1 MSEWINFVKDFSKMN
16 NIPYSAALQE
26 ARPYYDNYKKQQF
39 IHRMPHYPRGDGVIA
54 GEYGSGISRCHGGYE
69 KMAGDLLGY
78 GGAEAQKGALA
89 ALLQGLDAQIK
100 IN

>member
-1 MSEWINFVKDFSKMN
+1 MSDWINFVKDFSRMN
-16 NIPYSAALQE
+16 NIPYSAALKE
-26 ARPYYDNYKKQQF
+26 ARPYYDSYRKQQF
-39 IHRMPHYPRGDGVIA
+39 IGKMPHYPRAYGQGVMA
-54 GEYGSGISRCHGGYE
+54 GEYE
-69 KMAGDLLGY
+69 KIAGDLLGY

>member
-1 MSEWINFVKDFSKMN
+1 MSEWIDFVKEFSRMN
-16 NIPYSAALQE
+16 NIPYSAALKE
-26 ARPYYDNYKKQQF
+26 ARPYYDNYRKQKF
-39 IHRMPHYPRGDGVIA
+39 IKNMPHYPRGNGVMT
-54 GEYGSGISRCHGGYE
+54 GEHGGISRCHGGYE

-89 ALLQGLDAQIK
+89 ALLSGLDAQIK